1 MNNTTI
7 TLVGNGKMALA
18 IAQGLQD
25 TCALEVIGRD
35 ANKLQKFEETLGCAI
50 TKTLYKDANCEGK
63 TLILCVK
70 PSNLADVSTSLLG
83 NAKAL
88 YSVLAGTTLESLRII
103 NATHYVRAMPNL
115 AAQNGLSMTTLVG
128 DSQLKESAIK
138 LFSSIGMT
146 LWLESEKELD
156 IATAL
161 AGSGPAYLALI
172 AEALSDGAVR
182 EGLKRDDAMILMR
195 GLFKGFS
202 ELIATTHP
210 ALLKDAVMS
219 PGGTTAA
226 GYAALEESNVRNG
239 CMEAVRKAY
248 EKAKKM
254 G

>member
-1 MNNTTI
+1 
-7 TLVGNGKMALA
+7 
-18 IAQGLQD
+18 
-25 TCALEVIGRD
+25 
-35 ANKLQKFEETLGCAI
+35 
-50 TKTLYKDANCEGK
+50 
-63 TLILCVK
+63 
-70 PSNLADVSTSLLG
+70 LG